1 MKSTKETL
9 TFLIILIIPLVLG
22 YNLHSWAWEGGT
34 GEQYYEKKGEQSFP
48 DQRHPNAFEEAAAT
62 WSAVEGFQ
70 WPNPFLGN
78 PFDVDLEE
86 WSNSKY
92 DGINGL
98 YYVEDLDEQSLTN
111 PSNTAIA
118 DFKRK
123 LQYTENDTFIVESDI
138 AQNAN
143 VLWTNDPDDE
153 NNRYDIES
161 NALHELGHS
170 AGIDHPNEEGHVMT
184 ESLESGMKR
193 RELTNDDESALQFKY
208 PPDIC
213 PGPCCN
219 QNTPSY
225 FARASSQLEEDV
237 DKVVSDKDQSN
248 IKKIVIS
255 KDNLITS
262 VNNFSIKYLS
272 EISNYTSNQK
282 ISGNLVSDLNDLV
295 EKVVK
300 YLSGGT
306 KNNIEKISA
315 KLDTL
320 EQGGDVQWKS
330 SKGMSGN
337 EIVEYL
343 NSDSKDREHLFTTE
357 AFPNPTTGRTKLKI
371 STDEGNEATIKVYDI
386 LGRTVLTRE
395 EFISRGK
402 TIIKLRTD
410 RLISGKYFVRTT
422 VGSTTVETKL
432 NVVN

>member
-1 MKSTKETL
+1 
-9 TFLIILIIPLVLG
+9 
-22 YNLHSWAWEGGT
+22 
-34 GEQYYEKKGEQSFP
+34 
-48 DQRHPNAFEEAAAT
+48 
-62 WSAVEGFQ
+62 
-70 WPNPFLGN
+70 
-78 PFDVDLEE
+78 
-86 WSNSKY
+86 
-92 DGINGL
+92 
-98 YYVEDLDEQSLTN
+98 
-111 PSNTAIA
+111 
-118 DFKRK
+118 
-123 LQYTENDTFIVESDI
+123 
-138 AQNAN
+138 
-143 VLWTNDPDDE
+143 
-153 NNRYDIES
+153 
-161 NALHELGHS
+161 
-170 AGIDHPNEEGHVMT
+170 MT

-193 RELTNDDESALQFKY
+193 RELTNDDESALQSKY

-225 FARASSQLEEDV
+225 FARASSKLEEDV

-295 EKVVK
+295 EKVVN
-300 YLSGGT
+300 YLSDGT

-386 LGRTVLTRE
+386 LGRKVLTRE
-395 EFISRGK
+395 EFISRGN